1 MVVCRAAHAVQAQTR
16 VTKSSY
22 RNDHGSIYA
31 CTATKQET
39 EELTGKK
46 GEREDSL
53 GNFRAEEEEELFYM
67 FRPDN
72 TSDHMQQGLMTLH
85 HIISLQQ

>member
-1 MVVCRAAHAVQAQTR
+1 MPCQRIVAIGDGLRQR
-16 VTKSSY
+16 F
-22 RNDHGSIYA
+22 
-31 CTATKQET
+31 
-39 EELTGKK
+39 
-46 GEREDSL
+46 L
-53 GNFRAEEEEELFYM
+53 GLEEEEEEIFYM

>member
-1 MVVCRAAHAVQAQTR
+1 MPFIRLLVWALQKLRHLCMIQEFGF
-16 VTKSSY
+16 SSSQ
-22 RNDHGSIYA
+22 NLLG
-31 CTATKQET
+31 Q
-39 EELTGKK
+39 KK
-46 GEREDSL
+46 REI
-53 GNFRAEEEEELFYM
+53 FYM

>member
-1 MVVCRAAHAVQAQTR
+1 MLADALI
-16 VTKSSY
+16 
-22 RNDHGSIYA
+22 NI
-31 CTATKQET
+31 
-39 EELTGKK
+39 
-46 GEREDSL
+46 SL
-53 GNFRAEEEEELFYM
+53 KLLITYPTLEEEEEILYM